1 MTTFLL
7 NQRACFVLLAC
18 LAMTELASPAAAFCI
33 YNSASEDVTVL
44 AWPAGGKSFK
54 AVISPGGQSCCN
66 WQDDTCIAKAEADS
80 ESNPLGQC
88 ASVHFYMTPRNLDT
102 NQITSKLVAKEALTV
117 IGKVIDIIGKA
128 LSVVPDVGEAID
140 AVATLTSAGIDVT
153 DEALTD
159 IIEFTSNDR
168 FVNGQNG
175 GAITW
180 NDQNHISGNKGVGC

>member
-1 MTTFLL
+1 
-7 NQRACFVLLAC
+7 
-18 LAMTELASPAAAFCI
+18 
-33 YNSASEDVTVL
+33 
-44 AWPAGGKSFK
+44 
-54 AVISPGGQSCCN
+54 
-66 WQDDTCIAKAEADS
+66 
-80 ESNPLGQC
+80 
-88 ASVHFYMTPRNLDT
+88 VHFYMTPRNLDT

-175 GAITW
+175 KPAVSLCF
-180 NDQNHISGNKGVGC
+180 QPQPQ